1 MFGPFKSKIMV
12 LLYLSDSSLAKFRNG
27 TNESLY
33 ILRSREA
40 VVAVLY
46 QRQYDIVLCEARNQ
60 FDCMPPWH
68 IGICNPLQDAHRT
81 SGFDQPAEQ
90 KMSAAIFD

>member
-1 MFGPFKSKIMV
+1 MHGPFENKVMV
-12 LLYLSDSSLAKFRNG
+12 LSYLSNSSLAKFRNG

-33 ILRSREA
+33 VLGSRQA

-46 QRQYDIVLCEARNQ
+46 QRQHDIVLCEARNQ
-60 FDCMPPWH
+60 LDCMPPWH
-68 IGICNPLQDAHRT
+68 IGICNPLQDAHWT